1 MRKLV
6 NIHKHKLLIVILF
19 LPVMVW
25 SQEKKEFHTL
35 DEVLAFAKEKK
46 VSFRND
52 IIQQNLAELNK
63 KTAVGNAF
71 NPRIP
76 VSAQVIDNMNLQTNY
91 IPAEVFG
98 GLPGSFREITMG
110 LQYVS
115 TFSIQPQFDIINL
128 GNISRIKLA
137 KTNQELVANQQK
149 INEWTIYDQ
158 LNGIYFN
165 ILSFQGQQQ
174 MVEQNI
180 VIAKQILT
188 IVNNRFEEGLVR
200 KQDVNEAEVNLIR
213 LQDQLSQLQ
222 FNIQIQQQNLALF
235 FENEVNPIL
244 NQNIRD
250 FDHKQI
256 LTEANNN
263 LWVNHY
269 QLREKVAEQEW
280 KAAQKQQLPVL
291 GFVSSFNWQNL
302 SNESFFHPNSNWI
315 RYNYVGLRLSWDLP
329 TTVSKYSAV
338 KEKKMQWQMAEND
351 RIHFLRENETRN
363 SNLLVEYEK
372 ASSQLENFKKIQTL
386 KEDTY
391 QKYFDQYQENILPL
405 DKLLT
410 AQTDMLLSQ
419 LNVITALAGIGFSEN
434 KIIINNK
441 F

>member
-1 MRKLV
+1 MKKLV
-6 NIHKHKLLIVILF
+6 NIHKHKLLIVIIF
-19 LPVMVW
+19 LPFIVW

-35 DEVLAFAKEKK
+35 EEVLAFAKETK

-52 IIQQNLAELNK
+52 VIQQDLAELTR

-76 VSAQVIDNMNLQTNY
+76 VSAQVIDNMNLQINY

-98 GLPGSFREITMG
+98 GSPGSFREITMG

-115 TFSIQPQFDIINL
+115 TFTIQPQFDIINL
-128 GNISRIKLA
+128 GSISRIKLA
-137 KTNQELVANQQK
+137 KTNQELVTNQQK
-149 INEWTIYDQ
+149 INKWTIYDQ

-174 MVEQNI
+174 IVEQNI

-235 FENEVNPIL
+235 FENEVNPVL
-244 NQNIRD
+244 NQSIRD
-250 FDHKQI
+250 FDDKQI
-256 LTEANNN
+256 MTETSND

-269 QLREKVAEQEW
+269 QLKEKMAEQEW
-280 KAAQKQQLPVL
+280 KSAQKQQLPVL

-302 SNESFFHPNSNWI
+302 SNQSFFHNNSNWI
-315 RYNYVGLRLSWDLP
+315 DFSYVGLRLSWDLP
-329 TTVSKYSAV
+329 TTVSKISAV
-338 KEKKMQWQMAEND
+338 KEKKMQWQIAQNEIDHSM
-351 RIHFLRENETRN
+351 LENETRN
-363 SNLLVEYEK
+363 KNLLVEYEK

-391 QKYFDQYQENILPL
+391 QKYFDQYQENILSL

>member
-188 IVNNRFEEGLVR
+188 IVNNRFEEGIVR

>member
-52 IIQQNLAELNK
+52 IIQQNLAELTR

-188 IVNNRFEEGLVR
+188 IVNNRFEEGIVR

-235 FENEVNPIL
+235 FENEASPIL

-280 KAAQKQQLPVL
+280 KAAQKQQLHVS
-291 GFVSSFNWQNL
+291 GFVSPVNWQNL

-351 RIHFLRENETRN
+351 RTHFLRENETRN

-372 ASSQLENFKKIQTL
+372 TSSQLENFKKIQTL

>member
-1 MRKLV
+1 MKKLV
-6 NIHKHKLLIVILF
+6 NIHKYKLLIVILF
-19 LPVMVW
+19 LPFMVW

-52 IIQQNLAELNK
+52 IIQQNLAELTR

-188 IVNNRFEEGLVR
+188 IVNNRFEEGIVR

-372 ASSQLENFKKIQTL
+372 TSSQLENFKKIQTL

>member
-1 MRKLV
+1 MKKLV

-19 LPVMVW
+19 LPFMVW

-52 IIQQNLAELNK
+52 IIQQNLAELTR

-256 LTEANNN
+256 LTEANNS
-263 LWVNHY
+263 LWANHY
-269 QLREKVAEQEW
+269 QLKEKMAEQEW

-302 SNESFFHPNSNWI
+302 SNASFFHSNSNWI
-315 RYNYVGLRLSWDLP
+315 DFNYVGLRLSWDLP

-351 RIHFLRENETRN
+351 RIHFLRENQTRN

>member
-1 MRKLV
+1 MKKLV

-52 IIQQNLAELNK
+52 IIQQNLAELTR

-188 IVNNRFEEGLVR
+188 IVSNRFGEGLVR

-222 FNIQIQQQNLALF
+222 FYIQIQQQNLALF

-351 RIHFLRENETRN
+351 RTHFLRENETRN

-372 ASSQLENFKKIQTL
+372 TSSQLENFKKIQTL

>member
-338 KEKKMQWQMAEND
+338 KEKKMQWQIAQNEIDHSM
-351 RIHFLRENETRN
+351 LENETRN
-363 SNLLVEYEK
+363 KNLLVEYEK

-391 QKYFDQYQENILPL
+391 QKYFDQYQENILSL

>member
-222 FNIQIQQQNLALF
+222 FYIQIQQQNLALF

-391 QKYFDQYQENILPL
+391 QKYFDQYQENILSL

>member
-52 IIQQNLAELNK
+52 IIQQNLAELTR

-188 IVNNRFEEGLVR
+188 IVNNRFEEGIVR

-222 FNIQIQQQNLALF
+222 FYIQIQQQNLALF

>member
-115 TFSIQPQFDIINL
+115 TFTIQPQFDIINL
-128 GNISRIKLA
+128 GSISRIKLA

-188 IVNNRFEEGLVR
+188 MVNNRFEEGLVR

-222 FNIQIQQQNLALF
+222 FYIQIQQQNLALF

-372 ASSQLENFKKIQTL
+372 TSSQLENFKKIQTL

-391 QKYFDQYQENILPL
+391 QKYFDQYQENILSL

>member
-351 RIHFLRENETRN
+351 RTHFLRENETRN

-372 ASSQLENFKKIQTL
+372 TSSQLENFKKIQTL

>member
-222 FNIQIQQQNLALF
+222 FYIQIQQQNLALF

-372 ASSQLENFKKIQTL
+372 TSSQLENFKKIQTL

-391 QKYFDQYQENILPL
+391 QKYFDQYQENILSL

>member
-222 FNIQIQQQNLALF
+222 FYIQIQQQNLALF

>member
-52 IIQQNLAELNK
+52 IIQQNLAELTR

-222 FNIQIQQQNLALF
+222 FYIQIQQQNLALF

-372 ASSQLENFKKIQTL
+372 TSSQLENFKKIQTL

-391 QKYFDQYQENILPL
+391 QKYFDQYQENILSL

>member
-222 FNIQIQQQNLALF
+222 FYIQIQQQNLALF

-372 ASSQLENFKKIQTL
+372 TSSQLENFKKIQTL

>member
-52 IIQQNLAELNK
+52 IIQQNLAELTR

-71 NPRIP
+71 KPRIP
-76 VSAQVIDNMNLQTNY
+76 VSDQVIDNMNLQTNY

-98 GLPGSFREITMG
+98 GLPDSFREITMG

-188 IVNNRFEEGLVR
+188 IVNNRFEEGIVR

-235 FENEVNPIL
+235 FENEASPIL

-351 RIHFLRENETRN
+351 RTHFLRENETRN

-372 ASSQLENFKKIQTL
+372 TSSQLENFKKIQTL

>member
-1 MRKLV
+1 MKKLV

-52 IIQQNLAELNK
+52 IIQQNLAELTR

-188 IVNNRFEEGLVR
+188 IVNNRFEEGIVR

-235 FENEVNPIL
+235 FENEASPIL

-269 QLREKVAEQEW
+269 QLREKMAEQEW

-351 RIHFLRENETRN
+351 RTHFLRENETRN

-410 AQTDMLLSQ
+410 AQTYMLLSQ

>member
-52 IIQQNLAELNK
+52 IIQQNLAELTR

-188 IVNNRFEEGLVR
+188 IVNNRFEEGIVR

-351 RIHFLRENETRN
+351 RTHFLRENETRN

>member
-52 IIQQNLAELNK
+52 IIQQNLAELTR

-188 IVNNRFEEGLVR
+188 IVNNRFEEGIVR

-222 FNIQIQQQNLALF
+222 FYIQIQQQNLALF

-351 RIHFLRENETRN
+351 RTHFLRENETRN

>member
-52 IIQQNLAELNK
+52 IIQQNLAELTR

-188 IVNNRFEEGLVR
+188 IVNNRFEEGIVR

-222 FNIQIQQQNLALF
+222 FYIQIQQQNLALF

-363 SNLLVEYEK
+363 SNLLVVFVLT
-372 ASSQLENFKKIQTL
+372 SSQLENFKKIQTL

>member
-52 IIQQNLAELNK
+52 IIQQNLAELTR

-222 FNIQIQQQNLALF
+222 FYIQIQQQNLALF

-338 KEKKMQWQMAEND
+338 KEKKMQWQIAQNEIDHSM
-351 RIHFLRENETRN
+351 LENETRN
-363 SNLLVEYEK
+363 KNLLVEYEK

-391 QKYFDQYQENILPL
+391 QKYFDQYQENILSL

>member
-46 VSFRND
+46 VSFSND
-52 IIQQNLAELNK
+52 IIQQDLAELNK

>member
-1 MRKLV
+1 MKKLM

-19 LPVMVW
+19 LPFMVW

-52 IIQQNLAELNK
+52 IIQQNLAELTR

-128 GNISRIKLA
+128 GNISRTKLA

-222 FNIQIQQQNLALF
+222 FYIQIQQQNLALF

-338 KEKKMQWQMAEND
+338 K
-351 RIHFLRENETRN
+351 
-363 SNLLVEYEK
+363 
-372 ASSQLENFKKIQTL
+372 
-386 KEDTY
+386 
-391 QKYFDQYQENILPL
+391 
-405 DKLLT
+405 
-410 AQTDMLLSQ
+410 
-419 LNVITALAGIGFSEN
+419 
-434 KIIINNK
+434 
-441 F
+441 

>member
-52 IIQQNLAELNK
+52 IIQQNLAELTR

-188 IVNNRFEEGLVR
+188 IVNNRFEEGIVR

-235 FENEVNPIL
+235 FENEASPIL

-269 QLREKVAEQEW
+269 QLREKVAEQAE
-280 KAAQKQQLPVL
+280 KAAPKQQLPVL
-291 GFVSSFNWQNL
+291 GYVSSFNWPNL

-351 RIHFLRENETRN
+351 RTHFLRENETRN

-372 ASSQLENFKKIQTL
+372 TSSQLENFKKIQTL

>member
-52 IIQQNLAELNK
+52 IIQQNLAELTR

-222 FNIQIQQQNLALF
+222 FYIQIQQQNLALF

-351 RIHFLRENETRN
+351 RTHFLRENETRN

-372 ASSQLENFKKIQTL
+372 TSSQLENFKKIQTL

>member
-1 MRKLV
+1 MKKLV

-52 IIQQNLAELNK
+52 IIQQNLAELTR

-351 RIHFLRENETRN
+351 RTHFLRENETRN

-372 ASSQLENFKKIQTL
+372 TSSQLENFKKIQTL

-419 LNVITALAGIGFSEN
+419 LYVITALAGIGFSEN

>member
-222 FNIQIQQQNLALF
+222 FYIQIQQQNLALF

-302 SNESFFHPNSNWI
+302 SNESFFHSISNWI

-351 RIHFLRENETRN
+351 RTHFLRENETRN

-372 ASSQLENFKKIQTL
+372 TSSQLENFKKIQTL

>member
-222 FNIQIQQQNLALF
+222 FYIQIQQQNLALF

-263 LWVNHY
+263 LWANHY

-372 ASSQLENFKKIQTL
+372 TSSQLENFKKIQTL